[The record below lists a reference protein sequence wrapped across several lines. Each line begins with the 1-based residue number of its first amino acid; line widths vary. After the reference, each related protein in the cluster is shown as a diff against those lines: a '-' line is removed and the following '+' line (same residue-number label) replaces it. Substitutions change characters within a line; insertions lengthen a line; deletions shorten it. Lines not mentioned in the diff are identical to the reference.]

1 MYIVCVLKIWKMK
14 LTFLKRNHCGT
25 LSARASNG
33 SDGDSVSPDLGSS
46 CYQLRLSTDNK
57 SCL

>member
-1 MYIVCVLKIWKMK
+1 MCAKNMENEID
-14 LTFLKRNHCGT
+14 FLKNHSGT
-25 LSARASNG
+25 LSARASND

-46 CYQLRLSTDNK
+46 CYQVSTDNK